1 MNPRHR
7 LVIARDWGKG
17 GNRGP
22 DCLMS
27 MRFLF
32 WHNENILK
40 LEGDDVCGMYMCVIF
55 VWSLNATKSHLYN
68 GWNGEVYFTSI
79 KENKFQDS

>member
-1 MNPRHR
+1 MNPEHR
-7 LVIARDWGKG
+7 LVIARDWGKEEM
-17 GNRGP
+17 GP

-40 LEGDDVCGMYMCVIF
+40 LEGDDVCVAF
-55 VWSLNATKSHLYN
+55 
-68 GWNGEVYFTSI
+68 
-79 KENKFQDS
+79 